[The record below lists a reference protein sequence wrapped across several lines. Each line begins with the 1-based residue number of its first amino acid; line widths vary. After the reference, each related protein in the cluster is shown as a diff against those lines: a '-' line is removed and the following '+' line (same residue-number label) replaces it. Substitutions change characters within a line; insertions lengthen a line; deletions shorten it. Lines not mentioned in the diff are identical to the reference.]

1 MARAEDL
8 DDFER
13 LQAVAHARPLNAHAI
28 VKLESRAVRSA
39 DEVAARA
46 VEEVTPAAIERHA
59 KVRTRIYV
67 GPRHSARPKRECG
80 NCAELKYQVESMDRA
95 ATIESSALEDRRRP
109 TWAADPGHQN
119 G

>member
-1 MARAEDL
+1 MARAKDL

-28 VKLESRAVRSA
+28 VKLEQRAVRSA

-59 KVRTRIYV
+59 KVRTRVYV
-67 GPRHSARPKRECG
+67 GPRYSARPKREG
-80 NCAELKYQVESMDRA
+80 GDCAWLKYQVESMERA
-95 ATIESSALEDRRRP
+95 ARIE
-109 TWAADPGHQN
+109 
-119 G
+119 